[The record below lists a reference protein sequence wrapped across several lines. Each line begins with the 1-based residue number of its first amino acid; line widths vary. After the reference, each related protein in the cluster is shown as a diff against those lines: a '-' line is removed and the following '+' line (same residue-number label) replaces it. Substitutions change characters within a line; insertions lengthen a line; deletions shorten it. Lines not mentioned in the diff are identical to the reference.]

1 MATLTERF
9 QSLRSGAPLHTCGF
23 GSCRA
28 KAVAH
33 TWQTRI
39 NQPGVVSQQRPLC
52 AEHLIFEAAQTH
64 VDKQFVLH
72 VAALGTAVAA

>member
-23 GSCRA
+23 GSCRV

-39 NQPGVVSQQRPLC
+39 NQPGVISQQRPLC
-52 AEHLIFEAAQTH
+52 AGHLAFEAGQANLDKH
-64 VDKQFVLH
+64 VVLH